1 MKTISLPIAEL
12 KPALVGLGKVVSTRP
27 SLAILG
33 NIKIE
38 RTTDGWI
45 ALTGTDLDR
54 FVTMRLEHPTE
65 GPAMAM
71 LIPYDQLVHLTKNC
85 SRDESIH
92 IEPTPQGPVIRFALA
107 DSLGEQKVINI
118 PVDEFPIT
126 PQIKAD
132 AFPLPPELRRSI
144 HEAMDCASVDS
155 TRYVL
160 NGTFIDISNP
170 KANYI
175 VGTDGR
181 HLYSANSFT
190 LPLKNSVI
198 IPNHKFLEWKEF
210 NADGEWQMKVDDKT
224 VQLSSRRWQFV
235 SKQIE
240 GNYPDWRAPIPNP
253 NDAKTNI
260 IIAPAKLETLIKLI
274 QRMPCHDDE
283 KFRTIGLE
291 WSQSQFRL
299 LGKDTPE
306 EPWLRV
312 PVPDVTGKGPEVTIF
327 LDRRYLIKALEFG
340 LNSISLTDP
349 IAPLRFHSQGK
360 QMIVMPLRPD
370 ADHNQPYT
378 TQQRVPVT
386 AITAPPAA
394 AQPKPTPPMQPQ
406 TPLQESTPPAGTN
419 GSFNTT
425 NKLETK
431 PALEAALVQ
440 VENIKTSFREG
451 INNLTKLGDSI
462 RHAMREQKAS
472 EKEVH
477 SVRQTLRSLQ
487 GVRI

>member
-12 KPALVGLGKVVSTRP
+12 KPALTGLSKVINLKSTLP
-27 SLAILG
+27 VLQH
-33 NIKIE
+33 IKVE
-38 RTTDGWI
+38 RTSEGWI
-45 ALTGTDLDR
+45 ALTGTDLDS
-54 FVTMRLEHPTE
+54 FATMRFEHPAE
-65 GPAMAM
+65 GPATAV
-71 LIPYDQLVHLTKNC
+71 LIPYDQLLQITKNC
-85 SRDESIH
+85 GKNEHLH
-92 IEPTPQGPVIRFALA
+92 IESTPDGPLIKFALA
-107 DSLGEQKVINI
+107 DKFGESKVKPI
-118 PVDEFPIT
+118 PMEQFPQS

-160 NGTFIDISNP
+160 NGTFIDTSNP

-198 IPNHKFLEWKEF
+198 IPNHRFLEWKEF

-224 VQLSSRRWQFV
+224 VQLSSRRWRFI

-312 PVPDVTGKGPEVTIF
+312 PVPDVTGEGPEVTIF

-349 IAPLRFHSQGK
+349 IASLRFHSQGR

-370 ADHNQPYT
+370 ADQNQPYT
-378 TQQRVPVT
+378 TQQRAHVT
-386 AITAPPAA
+386 AITAPSAA
-394 AQPKPTPPMQPQ
+394 AQPQPTPPMQTQ
-406 TPLQESTPPAGTN
+406 TPIQESTPPAGTN

-425 NKLETK
+425 NKLDTK

-440 VENIKTSFREG
+440 VENLKTGFREG